1 MDRSDERSHFEA
13 VGDIC
18 YASRYFHLQARLF
31 GKIDG
36 LFKLVTV
43 VAGSSA
49 FAGFLSSSPKLAGVA
64 ALVTAVVTALDVVCA
79 PGSKRYVCADLCK
92 RYTALER
99 RAKTLSLEEVDAKI
113 WKLRQTEAP
122 AIEALRIPAYND
134 SVVERGMGSK
144 KLTTNWWQDL
154 MAWLA

>member
-1 MDRSDERSHFEA
+1 MDRADERSHFEA

-18 YASRYFHLQARLF
+18 YSSRYFHLQARLF

-36 LFKLVTV
+36 LFKLISV

-49 FAGFLSSSPKLAGVA
+49 FAGFLSGSPKLAGIA
-64 ALVTAVVTALDVVCA
+64 ALVTAVITALDVVWS
-79 PGSKRYVCADLCK
+79 PGSKHFICTDLSK

-99 RAKTLSLEEVDAKI
+99 RGRRLSLEDLDDEI
-113 WKLRQTEAP
+113 WTLREIEAP

-134 SVVERGMGSK
+134 SVVERGLESQ
-144 KLTTNWWQDL
+144 KLTTTWWQDFV
-154 MAWLA
+154 AFLA

>member
-1 MDRSDERSHFEA
+1 MDRADARSHFEA
-13 VGDIC
+13 IGDIC

-31 GKIDG
+31 GKVDG

-64 ALVTAVVTALDVVCA
+64 ALVTAVITALDVVCS
-79 PGSKRYVCADLCK
+79 PGSKRYVCTDLSK

-99 RAKTLSLEEVDAKI
+99 RARTMTLDELDAKI

-122 AIEALRIPAYND
+122 AIESLRIPAYND
-134 SVVERGMGSK
+134 SVVERGMASQ
-144 KLTTNWWQDL
+144 KLATTCWQDF